1 MLAMRHPN
9 IRTLETLPRDSANG
23 TDQPWLTQPYNLPF
37 KLVDV
42 SDKHQLATTN
52 SVALIFEVGN
62 FPVLSFEFV
71 FFLLSGSFLW
81 WGLLRSRCVPDG
93 LPQRRE
99 LRAISSDRPPSSPS
113 LKRDQVI
120 GDRHVSADD
129 QRFASK
135 DSI

>member
-93 LPQRRE
+93 CL
-99 LRAISSDRPPSSPS
+99 
-113 LKRDQVI
+113 
-120 GDRHVSADD
+120 SA
-129 QRFASK
+129 AN
-135 DSI
+135 